1 MALGKFEQAQQ
12 IVDVTFQSPDE
23 FIKGSSS
30 ISSDPN
36 WDRGLGSSRW
46 HSNCQNVHYCTL
58 NLRKKSD
65 KSS

>member
-46 HSNCQNVHYCTL
+46 HSNC
-58 NLRKKSD
+58 
-65 KSS
+65 